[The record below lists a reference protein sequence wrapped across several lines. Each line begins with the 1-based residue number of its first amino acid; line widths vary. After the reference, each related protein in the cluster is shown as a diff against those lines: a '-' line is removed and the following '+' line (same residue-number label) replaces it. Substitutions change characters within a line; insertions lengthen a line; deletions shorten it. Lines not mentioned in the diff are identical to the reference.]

1 MPRLQDILFI
11 LFAVAV
17 AVMLAFGMQVAVVV
31 LVGAFAIGAIYLL
44 AGMLPPRAES
54 FGRRLFTTVFLS
66 LVLSSLVLILPGT
79 FGPAGVALR
88 APMLAIAVL
97 LPLAA
102 ACFEIARTP
111 RLIERML
118 RLWSRPPGGR

>member
-1 MPRLQDILFI
+1 MPRLQDILFL

-17 AVMLAFGMQVAVVV
+17 AVMLAFGMQIAVVA

-44 AGMLPPRAES
+44 AGMLPERAES
-54 FGRRLFTTVFLS
+54 FWRRLFTTVFLS

-79 FGPAGVALR
+79 FGPAGAALR
-88 APMLAIAVL
+88 RPVLAIAAL
-97 LPLAA
+97 LPVAA

-111 RLIERML
+111 RLIEGIMRCL
-118 RLWSRPPGGR
+118 GRR

>member
-17 AVMLAFGMQVAVVV
+17 AVMLAFGVRIAVIA
-31 LVGAFAIGAIYLL
+31 LVGAFGLGAIYLL
-44 AGMLPPRAES
+44 AGMLPERGES

-79 FGPAGVALR
+79 FGPAGEKLR
-88 APMLAIAVL
+88 TPVLAIAAL
-97 LPLAA
+97 LPVAA
-102 ACFEIARTP
+102 AIFEIARTP
-111 RLIERML
+111 RLIERAL